1 MRFRRSAAQRLVSI
15 YSYTAYALQRAA
27 PLQQNAS
34 ILLGFGGTTIANFF
48 LIMTYKA
55 PFLGYKVFN
64 FVFAL
69 SKYFKNGF

>member
-48 LIMTYKA
+48 LIMTSKTLSLVYKDIA
-55 PFLGYKVFN
+55 LC
-64 FVFAL
+64 FAI